1 MCVASE
7 NLEFCYGSTVS
18 VFLNG
23 ANETVAVA
31 ALWNMDT
38 VLLELISTAVNNVDK
53 LSWLQIVLEEYVK
66 QPEIHK

>member
-31 ALWNMDT
+31 ALRNMDT
-38 VLLELISTAVNNVDK
+38 VLLELISAAVSNVDK
-53 LSWLQIVLEEYVK
+53 
-66 QPEIHK
+66 

>member
-23 ANETVAVA
+23 ANETVA
-31 ALWNMDT
+31 ALRNMDT
-38 VLLELISTAVNNVDK
+38 VLLELISAAVNNVDK
-53 LSWLQIVLEEYVK
+53 
-66 QPEIHK
+66 